1 MRVDYLTI
9 TRDKFLHAR
18 VVWMGMELEAASQI
32 GHGALVGQSSYVWT
46 DADYRALADTARTL
60 NMRPDDLLA
69 VMYSETWPR
78 LDPSSRNPAGAVG
91 LIQFTTGGGFSEAE
105 LETIVRLPPTGQMPY
120 VRRYFGKWGNR
131 TYPDAGS
138 IYAFVF
144 TPGRALSRGI
154 APDSV
159 MAAAPE
165 PFYENNKI
173 LDVNKDGRITVGDL
187 QANIDRLR
195 TQGLYQQHL
204 ARLRSVTGATIAP
217 TPVVTPAR
225 VAAAGG
231 GLGALLALGG
241 IVFVL
246 SGS

>member
-1 MRVDYLTI
+1 MRADYLTI

-18 VVWMGMELEAASQI
+18 MLWLGLELEAAS
-32 GHGALVGQSSYVWT
+32 HGALVGQSSYVWT
-46 DADYRALADTARTL
+46 DADYRSLADTARSL
-60 NMRPDDLLA
+60 NMRPDHLLA

-131 TYPDAGS
+131 TYPTAGS

-144 TPGRALSRGI
+144 TPGRALSRGTS
-154 APDSV
+154 PDSV

-165 PFYENNKI
+165 GFYENNKI
-173 LDVNKDGRITVGDL
+173 LDVNKDGRITVSDL
-187 QANIDRLR
+187 ESNIERLR
-195 TQGLYQQHL
+195 AQPLFQQHL
-204 ARLRSVTGATIAP
+204 ARLNAVAGTTAP
-217 TPVVTPAR
+217 PSPVTPTR
-225 VAAAGG
+225 VAAAGA

-246 SGS
+246 AR

>member
-1 MRVDYLTI
+1 MRPDLLTI
-9 TRDKFLHAR
+9 TRDKFLHTRA
-18 VVWMGMELEAASQI
+18 VWLGMELDAAS
-32 GHGALVGQSSYVWT
+32 HGALVGQSSYVWT
-46 DADYRALADTARTL
+46 DADYRALADTARSL
-60 NMRPDDLLA
+60 NMKWDDLLA

-78 LDPSSRNPAGAVG
+78 LEPSSRNPAGAVG

-131 TYPDAGS
+131 SYPNAGS

-154 APDSV
+154 HSESV
-159 MAAAPE
+159 MAASPE
-165 PFYENNKI
+165 GFYENNKI

-195 TQGLYQQHL
+195 TQPLFQQHL
-204 ARLRSVTGATIAP
+204 ARLNAVAGTSAP
-217 TPVVTPAR
+217 PIVTPTR
-225 VAAAGG
+225 VAAAGA
-231 GLGALLALGG
+231 GLGALLALSG

-246 SGS
+246 AR